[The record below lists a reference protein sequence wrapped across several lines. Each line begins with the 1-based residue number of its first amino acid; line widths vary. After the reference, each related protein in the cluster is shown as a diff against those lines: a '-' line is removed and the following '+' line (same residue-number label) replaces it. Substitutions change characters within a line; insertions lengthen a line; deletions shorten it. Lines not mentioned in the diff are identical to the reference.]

1 MCSTSA
7 ELQIQLADTN
17 YASAVIDVNKRR
29 QGRCPGVKIQET
41 EFHADSWL
49 PNSLPKKMGL
59 KPRPRKTAFLI
70 L

>member
-29 QGRCPGVKIQET
+29 QGR
-41 EFHADSWL
+41 
-49 PNSLPKKMGL
+49 
-59 KPRPRKTAFLI
+59 
-70 L
+70 